1 VEAVS
6 HRTDRRRYCW
16 KILDYL
22 RKRKKVSIK
31 RYVISRRYR
40 TENIKTQL
48 LLCKSTRSIVEY
60 LRWRRSTQPQINSK
74 SFRSELKNRNFHSL
88 TYVFHHVLVNM
99 VISPYI
105 FQLLAS
111 LVAFDLFAPLHNRIL
126 LYSFKHFYHREML
139 LNLSCYSYLQLEG
152 SIDIVVNSATLLPSI
167 PPCRFTF
174 KLTSY
179 PVFI

>member
-1 VEAVS
+1 VLSNRKHQNSIIVVQALVALWNIFDGD
-6 HRTDRRRYCW
+6 DR
-16 KILDYL
+16 L
-22 RKRKKVSIK
+22 R
-31 RYVISRRYR
+31 
-40 TENIKTQL
+40 
-48 LLCKSTRSIVEY
+48 
-60 LRWRRSTQPQINSK
+60 RRSTRK

-99 VISPYI
+99 VISLYI

-126 LYSFKHFYHREML
+126 LYSFKHFYHRAML

-179 PVFI
+179 RAQTHLAPKRENVALHI